1 VAPNLVFGIKL
12 LDDFARTGTISRF
25 VVETTGLRV
34 PVGMHKAL
42 REYEQYARER
52 RHLRPS
58 SLAERM
64 HSIAVF
70 LDFLR
75 SRGLESL
82 DALQAE
88 HLSAFVQTRT
98 HWKPRTVAG
107 ISSTVRLFL
116 QYLFTSGTLPRDL
129 SAAIPTV
136 RLASNAKVPS
146 AWEPELVER
155 LLAAVDRS
163 SPKGRRDYAILMLA
177 ARLGLHP
184 GEPGDEAARIGE
196 GGRRVS
202 FGGVALLAAE

>member
-1 VAPNLVFGIKL
+1 V

-64 HSIAVF
+64 HNIAVF

-75 SRGLESL
+75 TRGLESL
-82 DALQAE
+82 DTLQAE

-98 HWKPRTVAG
+98 DWKPRTVACV
-107 ISSTVRLFL
+107 SSSVRLFL
-116 QYLFTSGTLPRDL
+116 QYLFMRGILPRDL

-163 SPKGRRDYAILMLA
+163 SPKGRRDYAILLLA
-177 ARLGLHP
+177 ARLGLRL
-184 GEPGDEAARIGE
+184 GDIKVLTLDHLHWSTSTIEIVQT
-196 GGRRVS
+196 RRVS
-202 FGGVALLAAE
+202 RWSCR